1 MKSFIPVIAALFCL
15 TVWSPQGH
23 AQSAK
28 EAAQSPAVRLP
39 QMRWS
44 HMPNHVLWNQAAL
57 RALQTHGQ
65 PLTNMIPADIEQW
78 CPYYAQADVQGRQA
92 FWVGFMSA
100 LAKHESTFKPWA
112 VGGGGKWFGLLQ
124 IAPATARG
132 YSCRAGSGEALKD
145 GGDNLSCAI
154 RIMAVTV
161 PRDGV
166 ISGKEGRW
174 RGVAADWGPMRSAT
188 KRRDIATWLKQQPFC
203 NAPPEPVRKRLPY
216 QSPNK

>member
-1 MKSFIPVIAALFCL
+1 MKALMRLVICVICLPLSVAAKD
-15 TVWSPQGH
+15 PDPGD
-23 AQSAK
+23 QSA
-28 EAAQSPAVRLP
+28 PLP

-44 HMPNHVLWNQAAL
+44 HMPNQHLWNEAALAAL
-57 RALQTHGQ
+57 RAHGQ
-65 PLTNMIPADIEQW
+65 PLTSMVPADIAQW
-78 CPYYAQADVQGRQA
+78 CPYYEAADQTGRQA

-100 LAKHESTFKPWA
+100 LAKHESTYKPRA

-132 YSCRAGSGEALKD
+132 YECRAGSGEALKN

-166 ISGKEGRW
+166 IFAREPRW
-174 RGVAADWGPMRSAT
+174 SGVAADWGPMRSPT
-188 KRRDIATWLKQQPFC
+188 KRRDIAGWLQQQPYC
-203 NAPPEPVRKRLPY
+203 QAPVEPVRQRRRY
-216 QSPNK
+216 SSEER